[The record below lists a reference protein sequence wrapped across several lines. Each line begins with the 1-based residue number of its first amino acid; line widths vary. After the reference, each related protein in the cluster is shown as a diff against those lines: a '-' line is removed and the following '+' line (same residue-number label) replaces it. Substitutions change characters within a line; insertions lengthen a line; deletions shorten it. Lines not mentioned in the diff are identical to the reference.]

1 MARKRILK
9 KSIVSGLVP
18 SSTSD
23 MLKDLVFKGK
33 TISKVMKKEGTD
45 TRTIY
50 YTDGTNEKLTK
61 DDIKALARIKGGM
74 EGEARSKALT
84 PWERRERMARGM
96 KVKESW
102 LTRDKKDFI
111 AMRNKVDAI
120 AQQVEGAPKVKYV
133 RRKGV
138 NVPVIAHYF
147 STRQPDTKTLI
158 DRVKQDMGRI
168 WVWKLKMKLR
178 KMTPSKAMEEL
189 LKEYK
194 EK

>member
-1 MARKRILK
+1 MARKRITRKL
-9 KSIVSGLVP
+9 ITSGLVP

-23 MLKDLVFKGK
+23 MLKGLVFKNK
-33 TISKVMKKEGTD
+33 TISKVMKREGTD
-45 TRTIY
+45 TRIVY
-50 YTDGTNEKLTK
+50 YTDGTSETLTK

-74 EGEARSKALT
+74 QGEASSKALT
-84 PWERRERMARGM
+84 PWERRRRMERGM

-102 LTRDKKDFI
+102 ISRDKKDFVTQQK
-111 AMRNKVDAI
+111 RVDEL
-120 AQQVEGAPKVKYV
+120 AQQVEGAPKVKFV

-138 NVPVIAHYF
+138 NIPVIANYF
-147 STRQPDTKTLI
+147 STKQPDTKLLLE
-158 DRVKQDMGRI
+158 RVKQDMGRV

-194 EK
+194 GE